1 MARKSDLRLKTKIIL
16 GEKDLVLKT
25 KLKDTTD
32 WEVEAD
38 LDSFGEI
45 SDIDTTITWPTVEV
59 KSITSPPKGRSRKN
73 VHNMSD
79 SSVEGDSPLNKKS
92 RMEED
97 NNQKVQ
103 DFVKKLEAKQAKK
116 VKYTQSKL
124 AFPTK

>member
-1 MARKSDLRLKTKIIL
+1 
-16 GEKDLVLKT
+16 
-25 KLKDTTD
+25 
-32 WEVEAD
+32 
-38 LDSFGEI
+38 
-45 SDIDTTITWPTVEV
+45 
-59 KSITSPPKGRSRKN
+59 
-73 VHNMSD
+73 MSD

>member
-1 MARKSDLRLKTKIIL
+1 MARKSDPRLKTKNIL
-16 GEKDLVLKT
+16 GDKDLVLKT

-38 LDSFGEI
+38 LESFGEI
-45 SDIDTTITWPTVEV
+45 TNIEPTITWPTVEV

-103 DFVKKLEAKQAKK
+103 DFVKKLEAKQVKK
-116 VKYTQSKL
+116 VKYT
-124 AFPTK
+124 